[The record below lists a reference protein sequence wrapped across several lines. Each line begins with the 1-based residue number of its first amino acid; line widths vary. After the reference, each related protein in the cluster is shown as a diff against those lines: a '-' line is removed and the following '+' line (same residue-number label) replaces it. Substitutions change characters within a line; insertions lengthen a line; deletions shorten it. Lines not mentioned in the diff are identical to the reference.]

1 MSASAD
7 RNLLFGILAL
17 QNGFVTRDA
26 LIAGM
31 NDWVLAKHLPLA
43 DLLAE
48 RGALRP
54 DHRALLDALVQA
66 NLALN
71 GGNAQKSL
79 AALSSLGP
87 DRRELEQVA
96 DPDVQASLG
105 AVGRARAADDDPY
118 ATRPGPAPSAPAV
131 RYRVLWPHAKGGLG
145 EVFVA

>member
-26 LIAGM
+26 LVAGM
-31 NDWVLAKHLPLA
+31 NDWVLAKHRPLA

-48 RGALRP
+48 RGALLP

-71 GGNAQKSL
+71 GGDAQKSL
-79 AALSSLGP
+79 
-87 DRRELEQVA
+87 V
-96 DPDVQASLG
+96 
-105 AVGRARAADDDPY
+105 
-118 ATRPGPAPSAPAV
+118 V
-131 RYRVLWPHAKGGLG
+131 RHYWNDG
-145 EVFVA
+145 